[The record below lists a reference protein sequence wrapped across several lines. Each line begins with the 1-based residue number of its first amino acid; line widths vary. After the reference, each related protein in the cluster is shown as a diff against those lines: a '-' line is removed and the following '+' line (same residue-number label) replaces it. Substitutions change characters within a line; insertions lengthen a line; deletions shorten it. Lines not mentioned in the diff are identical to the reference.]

1 MESFLE
7 IKDLTLKLGDKVF
20 FENFN
25 LTIEKNSFVSII
37 GPNGSGKSLLTKVLS
52 GILPTTDMVTLDG
65 IKLNKDNVLK
75 YLTKIGVVTND
86 FNQEFLFKKVKDEL
100 AYPLLNL
107 GYPEHKINK
116 QIANIA
122 EFYQIGDLLNKNI
135 DDLTISLKKKLLIIL
150 ALIHE
155 PTLLILDD
163 AFYEMDSNEQK
174 FMLEKLSIL
183 KEKGLTILNITSKLD
198 TVYNSNKIYIL
209 NRLQIEGSG
218 KKEEILED
226 INKLLDL
233 GFQIPFFLDISNKL
247 KYYKILDKTYFDL
260 NELEGALWK

>member
-52 GILPTTDMVTLDG
+52 AILPTTDMVTLDG

-116 QIANIA
+116 QIASIA